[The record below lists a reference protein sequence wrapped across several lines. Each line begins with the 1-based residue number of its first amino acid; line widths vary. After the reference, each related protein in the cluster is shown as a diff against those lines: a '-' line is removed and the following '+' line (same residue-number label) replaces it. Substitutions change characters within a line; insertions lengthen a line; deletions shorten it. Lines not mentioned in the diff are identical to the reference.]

1 MSKVAFTRHA
11 MVKFDLLKRHGFEV
25 TRAQVEELL
34 LEPEKVISDEGDKF
48 IAQKAI
54 TERQVLREVYRVEGE
69 AMIVITFYPGRR
81 DRYEG

>member
-11 MVKFDLLKRHGFEV
+11 IVKFDILKRHGFEV
-25 TRAQVEELL
+25 SHAQVEETLL
-34 LEPEKVISDEGDKF
+34 DPEKVISEKGNKF
-48 IAQKAI
+48 IAQKTI
-54 TERQVLREVYRVEGE
+54 TDRHVLRVVYRMERE